1 MLTVEDVFAITG
13 RGVVA
18 TGAVAGGTLRV
29 GQPVAVHRAGQLVAS
44 ATITG
49 VERSRKLRDSAEPGE
64 NVGLLL
70 QGVGKEQV
78 QPGDQIFVTG

>member
-1 MLTVEDVFAITG
+1 MLTVEAVFAITG

-18 TGAVAGGTLRV
+18 TGSVTGGTLRV
-29 GQPVAVHRAGQLVAS
+29 GQPVAVHRAGQLVAN

-49 VERSRKLRDSAEPGE
+49 VETFRKLRDSAVAGQ
-64 NVGLLL
+64 NAGLLL